1 MRMLILVVAMLLVPG
16 PAHAWGDYGHRTV
29 ASIAYAEAGSATRA
43 AIRALLKRAAAVDT
57 PTCKLASIE
66 DASVWPD
73 CVRGLGDRFA
83 YAATW
88 HYQNISVCGDFD
100 IAANC
105 PDGNCVTAQ
114 IALQQAILAD
124 RARPTPERVM
134 ALAFLVHFVG
144 DMHQPVHIGDKGDR
158 GANDVKADY
167 GAKSPPRMNLHRIWD
182 SELAERALTEP
193 PAVGPRSITRTDRAA
208 WRAGGGDATAIGAWA
223 RESWAAA
230 KDVAYGNLR
239 NYPDK
244 CAVEPS
250 PAEVAAFAAAASA
263 DPAAAAAGPRA
274 TIDEAYI
281 AAAVPVVRARIEAAG
296 VRLALIL
303 DAALAR
309 SRR

>member
-1 MRMLILVVAMLLVPG
+1 MRIAPLLATLVLLPG
-16 PAHAWGDYGHRTV
+16 PALAWGDYGHRTV
-29 ASIAYAEAGSATRA
+29 ASIAYAESKASTRQ
-43 AIRALLKRAAAVDT
+43 AIRALLKRSATVDT
-57 PTCKLASIE
+57 PTCKLATIE

-100 IAANC
+100 ITANC
-105 PDGNCVTAQ
+105 PDGSCVTAQ
-114 IALQQAILAD
+114 IPRQQAILAD
-124 RARPTPERVM
+124 RSKPDAERVM
-134 ALAFLVHFVG
+134 ALAFLVHFAG

-182 SELAERALTEP
+182 TELAERALTEP
-193 PAVGPRSITRTDRAA
+193 PAIGPRSITRADRAT
-208 WRAGGGDATAIGAWA
+208 WRAGGSDAAAITAWA

-230 KDVAYGNLR
+230 RDTAYGNLH

-250 PAEVAAFAAAASA
+250 PAEVVALNAAAAA

-274 TIDEAYI
+274 QIDETYI
-281 AAAVPVVRARIEAAG
+281 AAATPVVRARVSAAG
-296 VRLALIL
+296 VRLALLL
-303 DAALAR
+303 DASFAR
-309 SRR
+309 AR

>member
-1 MRMLILVVAMLLVPG
+1 MRILPLLAALSLL
-16 PAHAWGDYGHRTV
+16 PAPALAWGEYGHRTI
-29 ASIAYAEAGSATRA
+29 AGIAYAESKSSTRH
-43 AIRALLKRAAAVDT
+43 AIRSLLKRSAAVDT
-57 PTCKLASIE
+57 PTCKLATIE

-114 IALQQAILAD
+114 IPRQQAILAD
-124 RARPTPERVM
+124 RSKSDAERVM
-134 ALAFLVHFVG
+134 AFAFLVHFAG

-167 GAKSPPRMNLHRIWD
+167 GVKSPPRMNLHRIWD
-182 SELAERALTEP
+182 TELAERALTEP
-193 PAVGPRSITRTDRAA
+193 PAVGPRSVTRADRAM
-208 WRAGGGDATAIGAWA
+208 WRAGGSNAMAITAWA

-230 KDVAYGNLR
+230 KDTAYGNLS

-250 PAEVAAFAAAASA
+250 AADTAALSAAAVA
-263 DPAAAAAGPRA
+263 DPAAAVAGPRA
-274 TIDEAYI
+274 QIDEAYT
-281 AAAVPVVRARIEAAG
+281 AAATPVVRACVEAAG
-296 VRLALIL
+296 VRLALLL
-303 DAALAR
+303 DAAFAR
-309 SRR
+309 R